1 MINSKVTDIKNI
13 RKDKIIYMIAWTFFY
28 AWLVSFFTW
37 WINSFSKGILFER
50 NTAVLINI
58 LILLFVTVFSF
69 FIKPQKFK
77 KYITHAG
84 ILGILILI
92 FYGFCLTI
100 KSITLYKD
108 IIILL
113 SISIAFVFLGLLSSF
128 IYILNNTE
136 KFYSCI
142 TGNIT
147 ITTIAIIQ
155 NAFRFNVIVNYL
167 ILSIVF
173 IITILMSLKF
183 KEQDYEKEEAKFSKT
198 APEMTT
204 ILYVSIFINC
214 IFLIF
219 CRGVGRAL
227 LLIANEYYPEDLEIF
242 YYLGGLIGCIILYL
256 IYKFHKKSNSI
267 TWNIIFGTFIF
278 AMFLYAVSNEEFV
291 IILYSLIL
299 GIGATMGISSM
310 YYILGVISKKYWNY
324 SYVKYNILWVAILG
338 CGLGSLF
345 GNIIYKINDPNFIKI
360 VIIISVL
367 LTLILLVISPVLV
380 VTFYNYKWDED
391 ATKATIDNLNLRKF
405 LKYNLTNKEIE
416 VCNYLLK
423 NLTVRQIAITM
434 DISENTVKFHK
445 KQIFEKLNISSKDEI
460 FSKIK

>member
-1 MINSKVTDIKNI
+1 MVNSKVTDIKNI
-13 RKDKIIYMIAWTFFY
+13 RKDKISYMVAWTFFY

-37 WINSFSKGILFER
+37 WINSFSKGIIFER
-50 NTAVLINI
+50 DTAVLINI
-58 LILLFVTVFSF
+58 LILLSVAVFSF

-84 ILGILILI
+84 MVGTIILIL
-92 FYGFCLTI
+92 YGLSLSL
-100 KSITLYKD
+100 KSFTLCKD
-108 IIILL
+108 IIVLL
-113 SISIAFVFLGLLSSF
+113 SACIAFVFLGLLSSF

-142 TGNIT
+142 TGNII

-155 NAFRFNVIVNYL
+155 NAFRFNIIVNYFVL
-167 ILSIVF
+167 IMVF
-173 IITILMSLKF
+173 IITVLISLKF

-198 APEMTT
+198 APQLSS
-204 ILYVSIFINC
+204 ILYVSIIINC
-214 IFLIF
+214 IFLVF

-227 LLIANEYYPEDLEIF
+227 LLIANEYYPEDLECY
-242 YYLGGLIGCIILYL
+242 YYLGGLLGCIVLYI
-256 IYKFHKKSNSI
+256 IYKYAKKSNSLS
-267 TWNIIFGTFIF
+267 WNIIFGTFIF
-278 AMFLYAVSNEEFV
+278 AILLYAVSNAKAV
-291 IILYSLIL
+291 IALYSLIL

-324 SYVKYNILWVAILG
+324 SYAKYNILLVSILG

-345 GNIIYKINDPNFIKI
+345 GNIIYKVNNPDFTKI
-360 VIIISVL
+360 VIVISVF
-367 LTLILLVISPVLV
+367 LTLILLIISPLLI

-416 VCNYLLK
+416 VCNYLLE

-445 KQIFEKLNISSKDEI
+445 KQIFEKLDISSKDEI